1 MATGCETERQG
12 LQILPHAIFR
22 QAPGPSL
29 SCSTGSE
36 RGGKG
41 EVIWVGTDLTA
52 HLILVSL
59 VTSSL
64 DTILD
69 KSLTEVKAH
78 IPLKTGT
85 NEVYSVLCVSLGVL
99 SLQSVQ

>member
-22 QAPGPSL
+22 QAPEPSL
-29 SCSTGSE
+29 SYSTGYD
-36 RGGKG
+36 RGGRG
-41 EVIWVGTDLTA
+41 EVVWVGSDLTG

-59 VTSSL
+59 VTSCL

-69 KSLTEVKAH
+69 NSLTEVKAH
-78 IPLKTGT
+78 IPWQTGT
-85 NEVYSVLCVSLGVL
+85 NGVYSLHCILY
-99 SLQSVQ
+99 SVQCTLCP

>member
-12 LQILPHAIFR
+12 LQILLHEIFR

-29 SCSTGSE
+29 SCSTGYE
-36 RGGKG
+36 RGGRG
-41 EVIWVGTDLTA
+41 GVVWVGSDLTA

-69 KSLTEVKAH
+69 NSLTEVKAQ
-78 IPLKTGT
+78 ISLKTGT
-85 NEVYSVLCVSLGVL
+85 NGVYSVLYVLRRSL
-99 SLQSVQ
+99 